1 MNIGGKPMKTT
12 RLPNG
17 AGAAAV
23 FSAGLGVSTLS
34 VLAIIGDRS
43 ASFRKLMIFYTPTGP
58 LSGVT
63 DIAIAVWILS
73 WIGFDLLWRKSDSK
87 GWAITLGV
95 ALLAIGFV
103 LTFPLVGDIF

>member
-1 MNIGGKPMKTT
+1 MNIVGEPLKAT

-23 FSAGLGVSTLS
+23 FSVGLGVFTLS
-34 VLAIIGDRS
+34 VLAIIGDHS

-63 DIAIAVWILS
+63 DTAVAVWILS

-87 GWAITLGV
+87 DWAITFGV
-95 ALLAIGFV
+95 VLLAIGFV
-103 LTFPLVGDIF
+103 LMFPLVGDIL

>member
-1 MNIGGKPMKTT
+1 MNIVGEPLKAT

-23 FSAGLGVSTLS
+23 FSAGLGVFTLS
-34 VLAIIGDRS
+34 VLAIIGDHS

-63 DIAIAVWILS
+63 DTAVAVGS
-73 WIGFDLLWRKSDSK
+73 CPGSVSTCCGEKATPKIGR
-87 GWAITLGV
+87 
-95 ALLAIGFV
+95 
-103 LTFPLVGDIF
+103 